1 LPHDDCSSNPD
12 VLNIGFLLTLTN
24 EVIMNISDRAS
35 DLISYFKI
43 REDSDKI
50 KRVEELAIKRDIAES
65 VGNTDEVN
73 LIDQELTT
81 YGGNDVK
88 VS

>member
-1 LPHDDCSSNPD
+1 
-12 VLNIGFLLTLTN
+12 
-24 EVIMNISDRAS
+24 MNISDRAS